1 MLRHTPNAI
10 TLTRALLAAPIA
22 YAIFHGMHTQALALV
37 VVAASSDALDGF
49 LAKRFQWQS
58 ALGAWLDPAAD
69 KLLLITCFAMLAYV
83 GAMPVWLLGLV
94 IVRDLVLV
102 GGSVAYHN
110 LIGALTPRPSVLG
123 RLTTLLQV
131 LSVLLVLIA
140 RTSVAVPMAVLDTLF
155 LLTAAATCAS
165 GIDYVLVWAA
175 HARTQRRPVP

>member
-22 YAIFHGMHTQALALV
+22 YAIVEGVHVLALAMAV
-37 VVAASSDALDGF
+37 IAASSDAVDGY
-49 LAKRFQWQS
+49 LAKRFHWQS

-69 KLLLITCFAMLAYV
+69 KLLLTTCFATLAYV
-83 GAMPVWLLGLV
+83 GAVPLWLLGLV

-110 LIGALTPRPSVLG
+110 LVVALTPTPSVLG
-123 RLTTLLQV
+123 RITTLLQV
-131 LSVLLVLIA
+131 FSVLLVLIA
-140 RTSVAVPMAVLDTLF
+140 RAGIAIPAVLLDGLF

-165 GIDYVLVWAA
+165 GIDYVLVWAG
-175 HARTQRRPVP
+175 HARTQRRPAP